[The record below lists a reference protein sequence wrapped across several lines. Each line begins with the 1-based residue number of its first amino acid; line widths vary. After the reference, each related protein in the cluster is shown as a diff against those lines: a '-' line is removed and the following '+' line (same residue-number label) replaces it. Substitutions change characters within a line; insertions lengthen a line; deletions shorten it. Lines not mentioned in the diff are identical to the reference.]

1 VLRLRELRQHQ
12 RLLVDFGVRT
22 TDHGPGVRP
31 RPAAFP
37 GGAARVGDNTA
48 KLMGLHHVQLAMPK
62 GEEEAAVRFYGAI
75 LGLPQVEKPPELAP
89 RGGVW
94 FRDGDLEV
102 HLGVEE
108 PEFMPARKA
117 HPAFLVRNLST
128 LRERIETAGYRVT
141 DDVPLEGYHRCHVR
155 DPFGNRLEL
164 VEPIEP

>member
-1 VLRLRELRQHQ
+1 M
-12 RLLVDFGVRT
+12 
-22 TDHGPGVRP
+22 
-31 RPAAFP
+31 
-37 GGAARVGDNTA
+37 GDNTA

-75 LGLPQVEKPPELAP
+75 LGLTQVEKPPELAP

-108 PEFMPARKA
+108 PEFVPARKA

-141 DDVPLEGYHRCHVR
+141 DDVSLEGFHRCHVR

-164 VEPIEP
+164 VEPIDT